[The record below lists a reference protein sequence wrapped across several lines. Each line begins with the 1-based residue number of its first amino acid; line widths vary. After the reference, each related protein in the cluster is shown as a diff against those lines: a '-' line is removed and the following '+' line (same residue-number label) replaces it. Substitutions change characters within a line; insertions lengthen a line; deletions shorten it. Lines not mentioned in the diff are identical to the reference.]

1 MHITKFL
8 VIISNNN
15 KVVTLHRIQ
24 YLLHNIF
31 TYFPKDHIDLK
42 NSGYVHTVVNLLALH
57 F

>member
-42 NSGYVHTVVNLLALH
+42 NSGYVHTVVNLLTLH